1 MKLTDLL
8 LEIDFNKYDKE
19 SDLLSKELDTN
30 FGGSPYVSMG
40 DYAGGRED
48 NDPLKGKAYGKV
60 TFRVKDEF
68 EQSDWNKIISFIK
81 SKGLEI
87 TQDSNYYENDPGERE
102 YFPSVKFHFNQ
113 KES

>member
-1 MKLTDLL
+1 MKLSNIILEYGEYQQEEDKLARDIKNRFDLGRV
-8 LEIDFNKYDKE
+8 
-19 SDLLSKELDTN
+19 S
-30 FGGSPYVSMG
+30 VSMG
-40 DYAGGRED
+40 NYSAGRED